1 MLDRRLATQLIT
13 AFVLLGTQ
21 YPTPAAEPAKG
32 DWTYLDNSQ
41 IRLGVKNTSGACI
54 GYLARSGSER
64 NLLNHW
70 DQGRFIQQSYY
81 GRSDGSFWAEKP
93 WRWNPVQG
101 GDYKGHP
108 AKLLEL
114 KADATTL
121 YAKSEGIHWASGAAL
136 PEVILEQWI
145 TLTGKVAHVRFRMTY
160 SGTNHHPNCSQEVP
174 AFFVEPDL
182 NTLVLYEGT
191 KPWTGAQVSR
201 SHPGWPNESRRMTEH
216 WAAYVDKDDFGVGG
230 YVPVATDLTCYRFGD
245 GRREHGSCSY
255 FAPVVHFEI
264 TPGFKFEYDLY
275 LTLGTAAE
283 IRQSFAAIRAAGF
296 PEEKP

>member
-1 MLDRRLATQLIT
+1 MLNRRLVTRLLVALM
-13 AFVLLGTQ
+13 LLGAR
-21 YPTPAAEPAKG
+21 YPAPAAEPAKG

-41 IRLGVKNTSGACI
+41 VRLGVKNTSGACI
-54 GYLARSGSER
+54 GYFSRSGSER

-81 GRSDGSFWAEKP
+81 GRSDGSLWAEKP

-114 KADATTL
+114 KAGPTTL
-121 YAKSEGIHWASGAAL
+121 YAKSEGIHWASGTPL

-160 SGTNHHPNCSQEVP
+160 SGTNQHPNCSQEVP

-182 NTLVLYEGT
+182 STLVLYDGPQ
-191 KPWTGAQVSR
+191 PWTDAPVTR
-201 SHPGWPNESRRMTEH
+201 SQPGWPNESRRMTEH

-255 FAPVVHFEI
+255 FAPVVRFAI

-275 LTLGTAAE
+275 LTLGTGAE
-283 IRQSFAAIRAAGF
+283 IRQTFAAIRAASPKG
-296 PEEKP
+296 KP